1 MPPNYGE
8 GSYAFLRLQKILLSE
23 DSGMTVLAWD
33 SQDLAQSA
41 CLLAP
46 SLACFRESG
55 DIEAQLSSLTTA
67 EYSFTNIGLSGYY
80 PVILRPNAAGEHMFT
95 PLHCYRRDRPLEIIT
110 LSLGALHTNSGR
122 GGSVECYVSPTEYSN
137 VRRRTGATRLAVV
150 NPSQQSLM
158 INITIRS
165 SLADIARIS
174 RGINHV
180 VERSSD
186 DKASKPSRHGSG
198 EALLLPVTIP
208 PKDELNPVR
217 RLVDGS
223 DRFAGDLYK
232 AIGHS
237 LVAFIGAA
245 MSETT
250 NVGID
255 TNNGFSVATST
266 ALESEPTMQQ
276 PLQSVPTGQ
285 MSSKHST
292 NGLHTTTMT
301 QLQGAGAVQV
311 PVNLPGSLYV
321 QKSTI
326 NYEPDAAFFHHLPS
340 YLRAPVPDAARTMPM
355 FQAQYGGSSSGLA
368 QSHSDKDSPTPSW
381 HTLSATG
388 RGEKI
393 GPPTIAPFKQRRS
406 GSTLAKYTR
415 TSAVDVRR
423 PANTRDLD
431 HAEQIT
437 DSNLIRRRFVP
448 TTLRNDTTGDQ
459 GLIPR
464 PFVSGAKR
472 FSNSAEYY
480 WYFVIFGN
488 AVYSKVRRFVV
499 VREAEHFCSALPIT
513 NYGSRGVSKVGTKK
527 SEHSIIHT
535 GRLPPQPTPGE
546 RPSRDEHGMRSRA
559 IRVNPD
565 RPDKQLDAM
574 SRLDYA
580 KVHTIQHNIKVAPVG
595 VVHPDSM
602 AALLSQFQEVW
613 NESAGKG
620 KANAIPRI
628 MTKGLAPGHARPIAS
643 VLRSDGEPVGNI
655 RAMMHRLTNEGRSQA
670 EAIDEVI
677 QNSTAT
683 GIQSEYIMTLVLAA
697 LMSPAPAVLS
707 TGGAGKVSVG
717 AVAKQEESS
726 AEESMD
732 GSDVEHES

>member
-355 FQAQYGGSSSGLA
+355 FQAQYGEPAGES
-368 QSHSDKDSPTPSW
+368 TPS
-381 HTLSATG
+381 SA
-388 RGEKI
+388 
-393 GPPTIAPFKQRRS
+393 
-406 GSTLAKYTR
+406 Y
-415 TSAVDVRR
+415 
-423 PANTRDLD
+423 
-431 HAEQIT
+431 
-437 DSNLIRRRFVP
+437 SNASMP
-448 TTLRNDTTGDQ
+448 
-459 GLIPR
+459 
-464 PFVSGAKR
+464 
-472 FSNSAEYY
+472 
-480 WYFVIFGN
+480 VIFGN